1 LLQDSENIFELQPA
15 DRLTVMKNIF
25 NLVGIDEVKDQIA
38 DRKKEIQTTLK
49 IKSDTT
55 LFDNKIKYSLGNYL
69 KSFRDIQNIENTW
82 IGNEYNDFVN
92 ELEMIADK
100 VNINE
105 FSID

>member
-1 LLQDSENIFELQPA
+1 LQDSENIFELQPA

-55 LFDNKIKYSLGNYL
+55 LFDNKIKYSL
-69 KSFRDIQNIENTW
+69 
-82 IGNEYNDFVN
+82 
-92 ELEMIADK
+92 
-100 VNINE
+100 
-105 FSID
+105 